1 MWREGMPRAT
11 GTVGHEG
18 PGRSPTQE
26 EVDKFIAQVEGFTRT
41 NHRGSRRR
49 IRRCRTRPRKR

>member
-26 EVDKFIAQVEGFTRT
+26 EVDKFIAQVMQA
-41 NHRGSRRR
+41 
-49 IRRCRTRPRKR
+49 